1 MELNMTVALIEG
13 QLAQIK
19 EMRDL
24 EIEARDALSNN
35 ITAIMNDLFEGAPD
49 KFLQSNGHFANEL
62 ARGAGEL
69 ADAISGAAINWTGGA
84 KDAGM
89 SRFFSK
95 QLVRLLAVDGLVS
108 GKIGIYPRIDETG
121 QLSAEVMSGYL
132 HVIFSPTNALKI
144 EEVLQVV
151 QDPATQKYTVTRYS
165 PGLVERFEPVDDW
178 VKFATARST
187 PFAQK
192 HAPKRLPIAFAVVR
206 RDAHGEPY
214 GLASE
219 AMPAFRRY
227 AKTAVNRNAV
237 QEIAGFPERVLKS
250 DKYLQLLLGEVRRP
264 NVAYGQEDPAITAFK
279 STGPRKLKV
288 IGTNDVYEITN
299 GVDPA
304 PHVAAEVT
312 DKASLLDVLRSPDLG
327 GNVAAQ
333 ALIER
338 QSKHRAFVKDMCDMI
353 ADVVT
358 DAAALASALPGSEIP
373 KDIIASLKPTFADD
387 TSGAVAR
394 VNELFKSGAL
404 YRWQVMLELQS
415 LGYTSIT
422 DEAIEREKKLQEADG
437 EPIIPDEVQV

>member
-1 MELNMTVALIEG
+1 MELNVTVALIE
-13 QLAQIK
+13 AQMTQFK

-35 ITAIMNDLFEGAPD
+35 ISSIMNELFEGAPE
-49 KFLQSNGHFANEL
+49 KFLQANGHFANEL

-69 ADAISGAAINWTGGA
+69 ADAISGAAINWTGGP

-95 QLVRLLAVDGLVS
+95 ALVRLLAVDGLVS
-108 GKIGIYPRIDETG
+108 GKVGIYPRIDEEG
-121 QLSAEVMSGYL
+121 KLSAEVMTGYL
-132 HVIFSPTNALKI
+132 HPIFSPTNALKV

-151 QDPATQKYTVTRYS
+151 LDPATRKFTVTRYS
-165 PGLVERFEPVDDW
+165 PGLVEVFDPVEDWTRFNLAGR
-178 VKFATARST
+178 KSY
-187 PFAQK
+187 AQA
-192 HAPKRLPIAFAVVR
+192 HAVGRLPIAFAVVR

-214 GLASE
+214 GLANE
-219 AMPAFRRY
+219 AMSAFRRY

-250 DKYLQLLLGEVRRP
+250 DKYLQLLLGEIRRP

-279 STGPRKLKV
+279 ATGPRKLKV
-288 IGTNDVYEITN
+288 IGTSDVYEITN

-304 PHVAAEVT
+304 PHVAAEAT
-312 DKASLLDVLRSPDLG
+312 DKAALLDVLRSPDLG

-338 QSKHRAFVKDMCDMI
+338 QTKHRAFVADMCEMI

-373 KDIIASLKPTFADD
+373 ADIVASLKPTFADD
-387 TSGAVAR
+387 NSAAVGR
-394 VNELFKSGAL
+394 VNDLFKTGLL
-404 YRWQVMLELQS
+404 YRWQAMLELQG
-415 LGYTSIT
+415 LGYSSIT
-422 DEAIEREKKLQEADG
+422 DEAIEAAKKLQEAD
-437 EPIIPDEVQV
+437 EIPVIPEVVA